1 MTAATV
7 DDYYIYLCGKS
18 INDETRKNYLS
29 FPREF
34 LQHLNKPLLD
44 ITQEDVNQ
52 YVRYCIQH
60 YRNNGNKTRFQLIQ
74 YFLNW
79 TQTPLTLPKLRY
91 KDIDKA
97 VLNEEQMQTL
107 FETVQDMS
115 LLHQL
120 ILYLEYDGIRRPREI
135 RHIQRNW
142 RNDDVLYY
150 NGKTHPDHIILSK
163 RLMRVWDDY
172 IAFERPP
179 AVTPADDQYL
189 LLNNHKH
196 SNTTGKRIKSNN
208 TIMRLIRDIFHESG
222 IRAPK
227 GEMPTNYLI
236 KRTSITRQ
244 LKQCPDPKIIQ
255 LQAGHSTLEQTMKY
269 NRVNDSDIRTYIHN
283 NLDVHKNKT
292 QAKQR
297 NLEFDLIK
305 TCRDL
310 PPNLNKTLENEN
322 RNNDNACFSFSINSF
337 LTSLLK
343 GVVS

>member
-1 MTAATV
+1 MTATTL
-7 DDYYIYLCGKS
+7 DNYYIYLCGKS
-18 INDETRKNYLS
+18 ISDETRKNYLS

-34 LQHLNKPLLD
+34 LQHLNKNPTD
-44 ITQEDVNQ
+44 ITQEEVNQ
-52 YVRYCIQH
+52 YVRYCITN

-79 TQTPLTLPKLRY
+79 TQTPLTLPRLRY
-91 KDIDKA
+91 KDVDKA
-97 VLNEEQMQTL
+97 VLNEDQLQTL

-120 ILYLEYDGIRRPREI
+120 ILYLEYDGIRRPKEI
-135 RHIQRNW
+135 RNIRKNW
-142 RNDDVLYY
+142 RNDDILYY

-163 RLMRVWDDY
+163 RLMTAWNEY

-179 AVTPADDQYL
+179 ARTPNDDEYL

-196 SNTTGKRIKSNN
+196 SNTKGVRIKSNN
-208 TIMRLIRDIFHESG
+208 TIMQIIRDIFWESR
-222 IRAPK
+222 IQVPK
-227 GEMPTNYLI
+227 GELPTNYLI

-269 NRVNDSDIRTYIHN
+269 NRVNDNDIRTYIHN

-292 QAKQR
+292 QASKH
-297 NLEFDLIK
+297 NLESHLIK

-322 RNNDNACFSFSINSF
+322 TNNDNACFSFSINSF
-337 LTSLLK
+337 LASLLK
-343 GVVS
+343 GVAS